1 MADKMDELIKEIE
14 QSIDSTNVKKA
25 QCDRAMRKRRENMDA
40 ETKKEAKKKLEESI
54 QKTVDSL
61 GDDLTEADA
70 DLLKSIGV
78 DQVVDLPGNS
88 SD

>member
-14 QSIDSTNVKKA
+14 QSIDSTNVKKSK
-25 QCDRAMRKRRENMDA
+25 CNRAMRKRRENMDA
-40 ETKKEAKKKLEESI
+40 ETKKEAKKKLEENI

-70 DLLKSIGV
+70 DLLKSIGA
-78 DQVVDLPGNS
+78 DQVVDLPDKNE
-88 SD
+88 